1 MTVDGSESASTFKHL
16 FSNTYYSFAVTA
28 VNNAG
33 EGLQHISP
41 KKERTETGKSKNRCF
56 LLLNNH
62 CLLSPAPSS
71 PSPHP
76 YPSYS
81 SFLVFFPF
89 LFSSH
94 PCSWCLSVHL
104 CVIFESEAKYSLCMY
119 VCFSPCPPTHPLPP
133 PFLPHPHPL
142 LLSPPSPASPLPPPS
157 SPPLTP
163 LPLIS
168 VEYSN
173 EKFNSS

>member
-71 PSPHP
+71 PPPTLIHP
-76 YPSYS
+76 TPPSWCSSPSYS
-81 SFLVFFPF
+81 PHTPALDAY
-89 LFSSH
+89 LF
-94 PCSWCLSVHL
+94 
-104 CVIFESEAKYSLCMY
+104 IFVLYLNLKQNIVYVCMY
-119 VCFSPCPPTHPLPP
+119 VFPLVLLPTPSLLLFSPTPTLFSFPHPLL
-133 PFLPHPHPL
+133 LPLCHPHLPHPL
-142 LLSPPSPASPLPPPS
+142 LLSPS
-157 SPPLTP
+157 
-163 LPLIS
+163 
-168 VEYSN
+168 
-173 EKFNSS
+173 FQ